1 MEPILDLAFQLYRAA
16 QDMPLEDFEALA
28 LSVLKALIPF
38 CAAVWLAARYE
49 RGRLTLLRSHLQG
62 LPREA
67 LPLLVRPDGPFCQ
80 AAAIAAGAPRRA
92 HGLHVPS
99 LCRDG
104 QADAASELARRHHLE
119 RQLLIADA
127 AASSSPGNWL
137 ALYRSDTDPPFDERD
152 YRVLALSMPHMS
164 QALAI
169 NRRLHLG
176 SGPAESPRNVSVQA
190 VVRADGKLI
199 HCGERLRQALRTR
212 YPAWEGTALPDE
224 LIGKLRR
231 NDAIEL
237 SSDARLCVSRMGAA
251 VLLVLQEVPPTGRLS
266 ARELE
271 VAQLFGAGAS
281 YKQIARQVSI
291 SPATV
296 RNVVQNTYRKLK
308 INNKAQLA
316 CLVADSRWREPTP
329 A

>member
-1 MEPILDLAFQLYRAA
+1 MEAILDLALQLYRAA

-28 LSVLKALIPF
+28 LSILKALIPF
-38 CAAVWLAARYE
+38 YAAVWLAAKYE

-67 LPLLVRPDGPFCQ
+67 LPLLVGPNGPLCQ
-80 AAAIAAGAPRRA
+80 AAAVAAGAPRHA

-99 LCRDG
+99 LCHDD
-104 QADAASELARRHHLE
+104 QADAALQLARRHHLE
-119 RQLLIADA
+119 KQLLIADA
-127 AASSSPGNWL
+127 AATSSPGNWL
-137 ALYRSDTDPPFDERD
+137 ALYRSDTDPAFDERD
-152 YRVLALSMPHMS
+152 CRKLALSMPHMS

-176 SGPAESPRNVSVQA
+176 GGPVESPRNMSVQA
-190 VVRADGKLI
+190 VVRADGRLI
-199 HCGERLRQALRTR
+199 HCGERLRQVLRTR
-212 YPAWEGTALPDE
+212 YPAWEGIALPDE
-224 LIGKLRR
+224 LVGKLQR
-231 NDAIEL
+231 NDAVEL
-237 SSDARLCVSRMGAA
+237 SSDVRLRVSRMGAA
-251 VLLVLQEVPPTGRLS
+251 VLLVLQEVQPTERLS
-266 ARELE
+266 ARELQ

-281 YKQIARQVSI
+281 YKQIARQASI

-316 CLVADSRWREPTP
+316 RLVADLRWREPTP
-329 A
+329 G